1 MIERPNPTIAILG
14 NELYVILKRRVE
26 AELLTR
32 GEAVEMLEEI
42 IYELQNPRL
51 EMRARL
57 EQ

>member
-1 MIERPNPTIAILG
+1 MAANPTIAILG
-14 NELYVILKRRVE
+14 NELYVILKKKIE

-51 EMRARL
+51 EMKARL

>member
-1 MIERPNPTIAILG
+1 MTNPTIALLG
-14 NELYVILKRRVE
+14 NELYVIIKRRVE

-32 GEAVEMLEEI
+32 GDAVEMLEEI